1 MDSLQIQRKCA
12 IMYFGFICIS
22 YIEKDSSFF
31 LPRILSAQCREGK
44 EERKLDLETN
54 RIKEEKGDPL
64 LKIAS
69 LIVRSRTLV
78 FLLFAAAAVF
88 CLLSINK
95 VRVNN
100 DLTNYLPPQSETRR
114 GLSIMNEEFA
124 AFATMEVMISNV
136 TYERAEEVS
145 DQISELSHVT
155 GVEFDNTPSHYVHA
169 SAHYSVRFDGPAGDP
184 EIKAQMDHVRRIVEP
199 YDHYI
204 SSTIID
210 NYSDQLQGE
219 MSIVILLAVIVIFAV
234 LLLTSRSYF
243 EVVIFAIVFVFAA
256 LLNMGTNYLLGEI
269 SVITNT
275 IAVIMQLALAID
287 YAIIFAH
294 RYQDAAEIETDTK
307 KALTVSLS
315 KSIAEIAS
323 SSLTTISGLV
333 ALTLMQFRLG
343 YDLGIVLSKGIL
355 CSMLTVFLLM
365 PGLIQL
371 FPRALRKTQHRKLLP
386 NITAFG
392 RFLVKSRV
400 ALVIPFL
407 LLLPF
412 AIYWSS
418 NVNYSFSDDSVD
430 ELIYSETREATH
442 KINDTFAPN
451 SLVVVLVP
459 SGNYDAEE
467 AILRDYAD
475 IPEIKSA
482 TGLANIEID
491 DSHVLTSRVG
501 PREFSEILDIDLEKA
516 KLLFTAYGLEKKE
529 YGTITAPDE
538 YKAPLVDLFLYV
550 FEKIDQGAVQ
560 LSAEQQETLLSLRGS
575 LETGVA
581 QLRGEHY
588 NRFILTA
595 AVPATGD
602 ESVSLIEL
610 LREKAQAHYEEGEVL
625 VVGDVTSSRDL
636 ENSYKSD
643 SKLISFLTI
652 GFVFLILLFTFK
664 TPIGAAVLVFVIQ
677 GSIWLNFS
685 FPYLTGTR
693 CSFVTNMIVSAI
705 QMGATIDYAIVL
717 NSRYQGLKAL
727 HPKREAMALAVN
739 EAFPTIVTSGAIMS
753 VAGFLI
759 AFRISDVYVGHI
771 GLAVGRGAL
780 ISVILVMTVLPQL
793 LLLFDKWIEKTTF
806 RIHMNTGGDEP

>member
-1 MDSLQIQRKCA
+1 METRN
-12 IMYFGFICIS
+12 FP
-22 YIEKDSSFF
+22 EKKNP
-31 LPRILSAQCREGK
+31 LLSA
-44 EERKLDLETN
+44 
-54 RIKEEKGDPL
+54 
-64 LKIAS
+64 AA
-69 LIVRSRTLV
+69 LIVRSRVLI

-88 CLLSINK
+88 CILSVNK
-95 VRVNN
+95 VKINN
-100 DLTNYLPPQSETRR
+100 DLTNYLPPESETRR
-114 GLSIMNEEFA
+114 GLSVMEEEFA
-124 AFATMEVMISNV
+124 AFGTMEVMVSNV
-136 TYERAEEVS
+136 TFERA
-145 DQISELSHVT
+145 QELAGEIKAVPKVT
-155 GVEFDNTPSHYVHA
+155 GVEFDDTPAHYTRA
-169 SAHYSVRFDGPAGDP
+169 SAHYSIRFGGPASDP
-184 EIKAQMDHVRRIVEP
+184 EIKAQMDRVRGIVAP

-204 SSTIID
+204 SSNIID

-219 MSIVILLAVIVIFAV
+219 MSVVILLAVIVIFAV

-256 LLNMGTNYLLGEI
+256 LLNMGTNFLLGEV

-294 RYQDAAEIETDTK
+294 RYQDAAELYPDTK
-307 KALTVSLS
+307 EALTQSLA

-323 SSLTTISGLV
+323 SSLTTISGLA

-365 PGLIQL
+365 PGLILL
-371 FPRALRKTQHRKLLP
+371 FPRALRKTRHKKLLP
-386 NITAFG
+386 NITGFG

-400 ALVIPFL
+400 ALVVPFL
-407 LLLPF
+407 LILPF
-412 AIYWSS
+412 AVYCSM
-418 NVNYSFSDDSVD
+418 NVDYSFSDDSVD
-430 ELIYSETREATH
+430 ELVYSETREATH

-451 SLVVVLVP
+451 SLIVVLVP
-459 SGNYDAEE
+459 SGDYAAEE
-467 AILRDYAD
+467 AILRDYAK
-475 IPEIKSA
+475 ISQVKSA

-491 DSHVLTSRVG
+491 DTHVLTSYVG
-501 PREFSEILDIDLEKA
+501 PREFSEILETDLEEA
-516 KLLFTAYGLEKKE
+516 ELLFTAYGLEKKE
-529 YGTITAPDE
+529 YGAIAAPDE
-538 YKAPLVDLFLYV
+538 YKAPLVDLFLYL

-560 LSAEQQETLLSLRGS
+560 LSEQQQETLLSLRGD

-588 NRFILTA
+588 DRFILTA
-595 AVPATGD
+595 AVPATGE
-602 ESVSLIEL
+602 ESIALIEQ
-610 LREKAQAHYEEGEVL
+610 LRAAARAHYPEGEIFVI
-625 VVGDVTSSRDL
+625 GDVTSSRDL
-636 ENSYKSD
+636 EASYNSD
-643 SKLISFLTI
+643 SKLISLLTI

-664 TPIGAAVLVFVIQ
+664 TPVGAAVLVFVIQ
-677 GSIWLNFS
+677 GSIWINFS
-685 FPYLTGTR
+685 FPYLTGLR

-717 NSRYQGLKAL
+717 NSRYQGLRAL

-739 EAFPTIVTSGAIMS
+739 EAFPTVVTSGAIMS

-759 AFRISDVYVGHI
+759 AWRISDVYVGHI

-793 LLLFDKWIEKTTF
+793 LLLFDSWIEKTTF
-806 RIHMNTGGDEP
+806 RTHSNEGGDEG

>member
-1 MDSLQIQRKCA
+1 M
-12 IMYFGFICIS
+12 
-22 YIEKDSSFF
+22 
-31 LPRILSAQCREGK
+31 
-44 EERKLDLETN
+44 ETN
-54 RIKEEKGDPL
+54 RSPETKKDPL
-64 LKIAS
+64 LGIAS
-69 LIVRSRTLV
+69 LIVRSRTV
-78 FLLFAAAAVF
+78 IFLLFAAAAVF
-88 CLLSINK
+88 CVLSMSK
-95 VRVNN
+95 VRINN
-100 DLTNYLPPQSETRR
+100 DLTNYLPPESETRR
-114 GLSIMNEEFA
+114 GLSIMEEEFA
-124 AFATMEVMISNV
+124 AFATMEVMVSNV
-136 TYERAEEVS
+136 TFEHAQEICDEIASVP
-145 DQISELSHVT
+145 HVT
-155 GVEFDNTPSHYVHA
+155 GVEFDDTPAHYTRA
-169 SAHYSVRFDGPAGDP
+169 AAHYSVRFGGPSSDP
-184 EIKAQMDHVRRIVEP
+184 QIKAQMDRVRELVSP
-199 YDHYI
+199 YDNYI

-219 MSIVILLAVIVIFAV
+219 MSIVILLAVIVIFVV

-243 EVVIFAIVFVFAA
+243 EVVIFGIVFVFAA
-256 LLNMGTNYLLGEI
+256 LLNMGTNFLLGEI

-294 RYQDAAEIETDTK
+294 RYQDAAELYPNTRE
-307 KALTVSLS
+307 ALTRSLS

-323 SSLTTISGLV
+323 SSLTTISGLA

-365 PGLIQL
+365 PGLILL
-371 FPRALRKTQHRKLLP
+371 FPRALRKTRHKKLLP

-400 ALVIPFL
+400 ALVVPFL
-407 LLLPF
+407 LALPF
-412 AIYWSS
+412 AIYCSS
-418 NVNYSFSDDSVD
+418 NVDYSFSDDSVD

-459 SGNYDAEE
+459 SGEYENEE
-467 AILRDYAD
+467 AILREYAE

-482 TGLANIEID
+482 MGLANIAVD
-491 DSHVLTSRVG
+491 DTHVLTSRVG
-501 PREFSEILDIDLEKA
+501 PRELSEILEIDVEKA
-516 KLLFTAYGLEKKE
+516 ELLFSAYGLEKKE
-529 YGTITAPDE
+529 YAAIAAPDE
-538 YKAPLVDLFLYV
+538 YKAPLFELFLYL

-560 LSAEQQETLLSLRGS
+560 LSAEQEETVLSLRS
-575 LETGVA
+575 DLETGVA
-581 QLRGEHY
+581 QLRGENY
-588 NRFILTA
+588 DRFILTA
-595 AVPATGD
+595 AVPATGE
-602 ESVSLIEL
+602 ESVALIET
-610 LREKAQAHYEEGEVL
+610 LREKAKAYYETGEVL

-636 ENSYKSD
+636 EASYKND
-643 SKLISFLTI
+643 SKLISLLTI

-664 TPIGAAVLVFVIQ
+664 TPVGAAVLVFVIQ
-677 GSIWLNFS
+677 GSIWINFS
-685 FPYLTGTR
+685 FPYLTGLR

-739 EAFPTIVTSGAIMS
+739 EAFPTVVTSGAIMS

-759 AFRISDVYVGHI
+759 AYRISDVYVGHI

-793 LLLFDKWIEKTTF
+793 LLLFDPWIEKTKF
-806 RIHMNTGGDEP
+806 RLNSDAGGDEA

>member
-1 MDSLQIQRKCA
+1 METRN
-12 IMYFGFICIS
+12 FP
-22 YIEKDSSFF
+22 EKKNP
-31 LPRILSAQCREGK
+31 LLSA
-44 EERKLDLETN
+44 
-54 RIKEEKGDPL
+54 
-64 LKIAS
+64 AA
-69 LIVRSRTLV
+69 LIVRSRVLI

-88 CLLSINK
+88 CILSVNK
-95 VRVNN
+95 VKINN
-100 DLTNYLPPQSETRR
+100 DLTNYLPPESETRR
-114 GLSIMNEEFA
+114 GLSVMEEEFA
-124 AFATMEVMISNV
+124 AFGTMEVMVSNV
-136 TYERAEEVS
+136 TFERA
-145 DQISELSHVT
+145 QELAGEIKAVPKVT
-155 GVEFDNTPSHYVHA
+155 GVEFDDTPAHYTRA
-169 SAHYSVRFDGPAGDP
+169 SAHYSIRFGGPASDP
-184 EIKAQMDHVRRIVEP
+184 EIKAQMDRVRGIVAP

-204 SSTIID
+204 SSNIID

-219 MSIVILLAVIVIFAV
+219 MSVVILLAVIVIFAV

-256 LLNMGTNYLLGEI
+256 LLNMGTNFLLGEV

-294 RYQDAAEIETDTK
+294 RYQDAAELYPDTK
-307 KALTVSLS
+307 EALTQSLA

-323 SSLTTISGLV
+323 SSLTTISGLA

-365 PGLIQL
+365 PGLILL
-371 FPRALRKTQHRKLLP
+371 FPRALRKTRHKKLLP
-386 NITAFG
+386 NITGFG

-400 ALVIPFL
+400 ALVVPFL
-407 LLLPF
+407 LILPF
-412 AIYWSS
+412 AVYCSM
-418 NVNYSFSDDSVD
+418 NVDYSFSDDSVD
-430 ELIYSETREATH
+430 ELVYSETREATH

-451 SLVVVLVP
+451 SLIVVLVP
-459 SGNYDAEE
+459 SGDYAAEE
-467 AILRDYAD
+467 AILRDYAK
-475 IPEIKSA
+475 IPQVKSA

-491 DSHVLTSRVG
+491 ETHVLTSYVG
-501 PREFSEILDIDLEKA
+501 PRELSEILETDLEKA
-516 KLLFTAYGLEKKE
+516 ELLFTAYGLEKKE
-529 YGTITAPDE
+529 YGAIAAPDE
-538 YKAPLVDLFLYV
+538 YKAPLVDLFLYL

-560 LSAEQQETLLSLRGS
+560 LTEAQQETLLSLRGD

-588 NRFILTA
+588 DRFILTA
-595 AVPATGD
+595 AVPATGE
-602 ESVSLIEL
+602 ESIALIEQ
-610 LREKAQAHYEEGEVL
+610 LRAAARAHYPEGEIFVI
-625 VVGDVTSSRDL
+625 GDVTSSRDL
-636 ENSYKSD
+636 EASYNSD
-643 SKLISFLTI
+643 SKLISLLTI

-664 TPIGAAVLVFVIQ
+664 TPVGAAVLVFVIQ
-677 GSIWLNFS
+677 GSIWINFS
-685 FPYLTGTR
+685 FPYLTGLR

-717 NSRYQGLKAL
+717 NSRYQGLRAL

-739 EAFPTIVTSGAIMS
+739 EAFPTVVTSGAIMS

-759 AFRISDVYVGHI
+759 AWRISDVYVGHI

-793 LLLFDKWIEKTTF
+793 LLLFDSWIEKTTF
-806 RIHMNTGGDEP
+806 RTHSNKGGDEG